1 MESISRVLALT
12 IYDGVSQLSLR
23 YYFIKE
29 ASSLR
34 LWWDIRKGKSENS
47 IHLLLKFKHYLL
59 GTSQDPVLFRGTVR
73 LNLDPFEQHTDAEI
87 NEAVARVHLSKKI
100 ETLGTGLDSIVTEN
114 GENFSVG
121 ERQLLCLAR
130 SLLRR

>member
-1 MESISRVLALT
+1 M
-12 IYDGVSQLSLR
+12 
-23 YYFIKE
+23 
-29 ASSLR
+29 
-34 LWWDIRKGKSENS
+34 
-47 IHLLLKFKHYLL
+47 LL
-59 GTSQDPVLFRGTVR
+59 QDPVLFRGTVR
-73 LNLDPFEQHTDAEI
+73 LNLDPFEQHIDAEI

-100 ETLGTGLDSIVTEN
+100 ETLDTGLDSIVTEN

>member
-1 MESISRVLALT
+1 M
-12 IYDGVSQLSLR
+12 
-23 YYFIKE
+23 
-29 ASSLR
+29 
-34 LWWDIRKGKSENS
+34 
-47 IHLLLKFKHYLL
+47 LL
-59 GTSQDPVLFRGTVR
+59 QDPVLFRGTVR
-73 LNLDPFEQHTDAEI
+73 LNLDPFEQHIDAEI

-100 ETLGTGLDSIVTEN
+100 ETLDTGLDSVVTEN

>member
-1 MESISRVLALT
+1 M
-12 IYDGVSQLSLR
+12 
-23 YYFIKE
+23 
-29 ASSLR
+29 
-34 LWWDIRKGKSENS
+34 
-47 IHLLLKFKHYLL
+47 
-59 GTSQDPVLFRGTVR
+59 LFRGTVR
-73 LNLDPFEQHTDAEI
+73 LNLDPFEQHSDAEI

-100 ETLGTGLDSIVTEN
+100 GSLDAGLDSVVTEN